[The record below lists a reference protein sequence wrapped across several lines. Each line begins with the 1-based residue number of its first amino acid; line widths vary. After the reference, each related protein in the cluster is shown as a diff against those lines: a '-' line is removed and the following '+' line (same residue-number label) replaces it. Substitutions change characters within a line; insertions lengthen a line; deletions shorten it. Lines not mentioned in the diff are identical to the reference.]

1 MQFPDHPFWDF
12 AIRVY
17 TSEGVSAACL
27 NLQERHG
34 IDVNL
39 MLFCLWLGH
48 SGRGVMSGAEID
60 AAVSASNEWHHV
72 VVKGLRHV
80 RQTLKSGFPDVDQDL
95 AQALR
100 SEVQKTEINAEHL
113 EQLILVDAVPRDP
126 LRADA
131 PAASRARDAADN
143 LRRYLGTTD
152 VTPGAR
158 DGGDIVLIL
167 GRAFDGLDADTV
179 REAAGI
185 LT

>member
-17 TSEGVSAACL
+17 MSDGVSAACL

-48 SGRGVMSGAEID
+48 SGRGVMNGAEID
-60 AAVSASNEWHHV
+60 AAVSASNEWHHI

-80 RQTLKSGFPDVDQDL
+80 RQALKDGFPDVDQDL

-113 EQLILVDAVPRDP
+113 EQLILVDAVPREP
-126 LRADA
+126 SRADA
-131 PAASRARDAADN
+131 PEGGRARDAAEN
-143 LRRYLGTTD
+143 LQLYARAAGMTL
-152 VTPGAR
+152 GAR
-158 DGGDIVLIL
+158 DGGDITLIL
-167 GRAFDGLDADTV
+167 GRAFDGLDSDTV
-179 REAAGI
+179 SEAAGI
-185 LT
+185 LA